1 MAIECK
7 TMKSLTRNTLSD
19 SSLFNSPV
27 PKSELYGFGIV
38 IAQTSRFLSILC
50 LNLAGYSYK
59 DCAIAIL

>member
-1 MAIECK
+1 
-7 TMKSLTRNTLSD
+7 MKSLTRNTLSD